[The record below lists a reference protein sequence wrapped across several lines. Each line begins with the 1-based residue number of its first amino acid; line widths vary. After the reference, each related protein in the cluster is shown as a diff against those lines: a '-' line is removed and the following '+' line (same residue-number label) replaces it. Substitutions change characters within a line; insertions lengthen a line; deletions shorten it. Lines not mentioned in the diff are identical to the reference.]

1 MRIKKNK
8 RQAPDADPCA
18 HCCCVANPTG
28 PARTTS
34 PSRKKMATK
43 IERMEELVRQK
54 EAFLFEKQT
63 QAREAEQGLA
73 AVQAKADGTEE
84 RLLVRSLP
92 TMPLDDMSPRL
103 T

>member
-1 MRIKKNK
+1 MHKETNVRLPMLTPVPT
-8 RQAPDADPCA
+8 RS
-18 HCCCVANPTG
+18 CVTNPTG
-28 PARTTS
+28 PTRTTS

-84 RLLVRSLP
+84 RLLVHSLP

>member
-1 MRIKKNK
+1 M
-8 RQAPDADPCA
+8 
-18 HCCCVANPTG
+18 T
-28 PARTTS
+28 
-34 PSRKKMATK
+34 TK

-84 RLLVRSLP
+84 RLLVRSVP
-92 TMPLDDMSPRL
+92 AMPFDKFVVCWTDDVRYMGTDRAVAQYE
-103 T
+103 

>member
-1 MRIKKNK
+1 M
-8 RQAPDADPCA
+8 QASDADPCA
-18 HCCCVANPTG
+18 HCCCVTNPAG

-84 RLLVRSLP
+84 RLLVRLHTVSLDVHCW
-92 TMPLDDMSPRL
+92 T
-103 T
+103 